1 MGRVAKLKKV
11 IQSPFALHRHML
23 DLVAAEAEHA
33 RAGRPARIIAKMNSL
48 VEPQMIQALYAA
60 SQAGVR
66 IDLIVRGI
74 CSLRPGVAGVSE
86 TIQVRSIIGRFL
98 EHTRIFYFENGDD
111 EERVYLSSADWM
123 ERNFF
128 RRVET
133 CFPVED
139 RRLRQRIIE
148 ESLENYLADNT
159 QAWLLQSDGTYRRVS
174 HGNARRRSAQAVLL
188 GDLADVAG

>member
-1 MGRVAKLKKV
+1 
-11 IQSPFALHRHML
+11 
-23 DLVAAEAEHA
+23 
-33 RAGRPARIIAKMNSL
+33 
-48 VEPQMIQALYAA
+48 
-60 SQAGVR
+60 
-66 IDLIVRGI
+66 
-74 CSLRPGVAGVSE
+74 
-86 TIQVRSIIGRFL
+86 
-98 EHTRIFYFENGDD
+98 
-111 EERVYLSSADWM
+111 M